1 MANQKRQRK
10 KAGRQAQQQA
20 AAASRRRQS
29 RRRTGVVV
37 VVIVAIAALIAGVT
51 GLFSGGGSSS
61 NVASTGSSTTSPT
74 GSTVKP
80 GAKITGDTPCP
91 KADGSSPR
99 TTSFAKPPPMCIDPN
114 KTYTATM
121 QTSQGG
127 PITIALD
134 AKAAPKT
141 VNNFV
146 VLARYHFY
154 DGVSFH
160 RIVPDFVIQGGDP
173 QGTGQGGPGYQFAD
187 ELPAAGQYKLGSL
200 AMANSGANTNGS
212 QFFIIT
218 GSQGVQLPPQY
229 SLFGQVTAGMDVVN
243 KIAALGDPN
252 APNGEPKEPVNMT
265 TVTIQES

>member
-20 AAASRRRQS
+20 VAAARRRQS
-29 RRRTGVVV
+29 RRRTFVVV
-37 VVIVAIAALIAGVT
+37 VVIVAIAGLIAGIT
-51 GLFSGGGSSS
+51 GAFSGGGSSS
-61 NVASTGSSTTSPT
+61 KVSSTGSSTTTPT
-74 GSTVKP
+74 ASTVK
-80 GAKITGDTPCP
+80 GASITGDTPCP

-127 PITIALD
+127 PITIAFD
-134 AKAAPKT
+134 PKAAPKT

-154 DGVSFH
+154 DGLTFH

-173 QGTGQGGPGYQFAD
+173 QGNGQGGPGYQFAD
-187 ELPAAGQYKLGSL
+187 ELPQAGQYKLGSL
-200 AMANSGANTNGS
+200 AMANSGPNTNGS

-218 GSQGVQLPPQY
+218 GQQGVQLPPQY

-243 KIAALGDPN
+243 KIAALAQPN
-252 APNGEPKEPVNMT
+252 APNGEPKE
-265 TVTIQES
+265 TVTMTSVTINES

>member
-1 MANQKRQRK
+1 MAE
-10 KAGRQAQQQA
+10 A
-20 AAASRRRQS
+20 RRRQS
-29 RRRTGVVV
+29 RRRTGIVV
-37 VVIVAIAALIAGVT
+37 VVILAVVALIAGLT
-51 GLFSGGGSSS
+51 GAFGGGGSSKK
-61 NVASTGSSTTSPT
+61 VASTGSSTTAAT
-74 GSTVKP
+74 AAA
-80 GAKITGDTPCP
+80 GASVGGDTPCP

-127 PITIALD
+127 PITIAFD
-134 AKAAPKT
+134 PKKAPKT

-146 VLARYHFY
+146 VLARYHYF
-154 DGVSFH
+154 DGLTFH

-173 QGTGQGGPGYQFAD
+173 KGDGTGGPGYKFED
-187 ELPAAGQYKLGSL
+187 ELPQAGEYKIGSL

-218 GSQGVQLPPQY
+218 GQQGVQLPPQY

-243 KIAALGDPN
+243 KIAALADPN
-252 APNGEPKEPVNMT
+252 ATNGQPKERVTMT
-265 TVTIQES
+265 SVTVQES